1 LIDFSHDFRPF
12 TPSDARSR
20 PPSLILFSLGRMQ
33 RVTLVTLIAA
43 ACLFT
48 LVHPAAVAKEQ
59 PELYTL
65 SSWKSRIYHKWDF
78 ALVSKT
84 YWYTAGSV
92 AELKQQLSKLPPGS
106 SIEWYTRP
114 GTDFVYPP
122 QPMFSDIR
130 RFLSEH
136 HFKLVFT
143 HTPRKL

>member
-1 LIDFSHDFRPF
+1 
-12 TPSDARSR
+12 
-20 PPSLILFSLGRMQ
+20 MQ

-65 SSWKSRIYHKWDF
+65 TSSKSRIYGTWGF
-78 ALVSKT
+78 SLISKT
-84 YWYTAGSV
+84 YWYV
-92 AELKQQLSKLPPGS
+92 AIDTNELKQQLLKLPRGS
-106 SIEWYTRP
+106 SIEWYARP
-114 GTDFVYPP
+114 GTNRVYPP
-122 QPMFSDIR
+122 EPMFSDIR